1 MDKVQYYGVGF
12 TWKEAEIKNQL
23 PRFIEEGIWENGFE
37 DKYLERVNTV
47 AVGSRIAAKT
57 SYTKKE
63 NGKTISILEI
73 HAIGTVLENLKN
85 GRTLKVRWDQSIEPF
100 IIKNKGAYRSTIS
113 RINNIGTIKAI
124 FKNDKLS
131 VKSGEFLFYLSGES
145 EKEDYLYPCF
155 ILTKDKWNDFGYQ
168 TQYEVYYYDSLKER
182 TYIGATKF
190 LNKEKDNGELPNT
203 FTSLDDHNICS
214 LGQSNHYYLNLRENL
229 NKEAAHYYLD
239 AINDLAINKGLAESF
254 EHEKGFKTSLIRSS
268 EAQKALHEGY
278 KIYNGL
284 ETDNTLCFTFST
296 QISGAIEKHAIKFD
310 YSEKEDLP
318 FRIKV
323 LIGKNGTGKTQYI
336 AKLASTLSGYEK
348 QGNFSTQY
356 LPPFS
361 RVIAISYSLFDRF
374 PRPKQTKTYSYYYCG
389 FQSGRGFLTDNQVNA
404 RLKKALGILEK
415 SERMHLFGKYIAI
428 VLSDDIAL
436 DILDKDFI
444 ELNKNEFTLY
454 SEGGYSKYS
463 SGQIVM
469 ILMLAEVLAYITT
482 ESLLLFDEPETH
494 LHPNSISLF
503 VNVINR
509 ILKEYNSY
517 AIISTHSPQIIQEV
531 PAKDI
536 IVIERLENIPS
547 IRGLDIETFGENL
560 NTITERIF
568 HTNSHDE
575 YYREFLTK
583 LSKSNSYSKIIE
595 MFEKESLPLSLSAKI
610 YLQSLY

>member
-37 DKYLERVNTV
+37 DKYSERVNTV

-63 NGKTISILEI
+63 NGEMISILEI

-190 LNKEKDNGELPNT
+190 LNKEKDNGGLPNT
-203 FTSLDDHNICS
+203 FTSLDDRNICS

-268 EAQKALHEGY
+268 EAQKAFHEGY

-415 SERMHLFGKYIAI
+415 SERMHLFGKYIAT

>member
-113 RINNIGTIKAI
+113 RINNIATIKAI
-124 FKNDKLS
+124 FKNDKFS

-203 FTSLDDHNICS
+203 FTSLNDHNICS
-214 LGQSNHYYLNLRENL
+214 LGQSNHYYLNLRESL

-415 SERMHLFGKYIAI
+415 SGRMHLFGKYIAI

>member
-57 SYTKKE
+57 TYTKKE
-63 NGKTISILEI
+63 NGEMISILEI

-145 EKEDYLYPCF
+145 EKEHYLYPCF

-190 LNKEKDNGELPNT
+190 LNKVKDNGELPNT

-214 LGQSNHYYLNLRENL
+214 LGQSNHYYLNLRESL

-239 AINDLAINKGLAESF
+239 AINDLAINKGLVESF

>member
-113 RINNIGTIKAI
+113 RINNIATIKAI
-124 FKNDKLS
+124 FKNDKFS

-203 FTSLDDHNICS
+203 FTSLNDHNICS
-214 LGQSNHYYLNLRENL
+214 LGQSNHYYLNLRESL

>member
-1 MDKVQYYGVGF
+1 MDKVKYYCVGF
-12 TWKEAEIKNQL
+12 TWKDTDVENQL
-23 PRFIEEGIWENGFE
+23 PRFIKNGIWENGFVN
-37 DKYLERVNTV
+37 KYLERVN
-47 AVGSRIAAKT
+47 AVPLGSRIAAKT
-57 SYTKKE
+57 TYTRKE
-63 NGKTISILEI
+63 DGETISILEI
-73 HAIGTVLENLKN
+73 HATGTVIENYED
-85 GRTLKVRWDQSIEPF
+85 GRTLKIKWDQNIEPF

-113 RINNIGTIKAI
+113 RINNLDTIKAI
-124 FKNDKLS
+124 FKNDNILKEG
-131 VKSGEFLFYLSGES
+131 KFLFYLSGEY
-145 EKEDYLYPCF
+145 EKEDYLFPCF
-155 ILTKDKWNDFGYQ
+155 ILAKDIWDDFGYK
-168 TQYEVYYYDSLKER
+168 TQYEVYYHNSPKER
-182 TYIGATKF
+182 IYIGTTKF
-190 LNKEKDNGELPNT
+190 LNKEKNNGELPIF
-203 FTSLDDHNICS
+203 FTSLDDENICS
-214 LGQSNHYYLNLRENL
+214 LGQSNQYYSNLRRNL
-229 NKEAAHYYLD
+229 DEYVANYYLD
-239 AINDLAINKGLAESF
+239 AVNDLAINKGLVELF
-254 EHEKGFKTSLIRSS
+254 EHESGFKSSLIRSS
-268 EAQKALHEGY
+268 EAQKALREGSRIY
-278 KIYNGL
+278 KGT

-296 QISGAIEKHAIKFD
+296 QIAGATRKHSIKFD

-336 AKLASTLSGYEK
+336 AKLASTLSGHEK
-348 QGNFSTQY
+348 QGNFSTKY

-389 FQSGRGFLTDNQVNA
+389 FQSGKGFLTDNQVNA

-415 SERMHLFGKYIAI
+415 SARMHLFGRYLSI
-428 VLSDDIAL
+428 VLSDDITL
-436 DILDKDFI
+436 DILDEDFT

-469 ILMLAEVLAYITT
+469 ILMLAEVLAYITE

-503 VNVINR
+503 VNVVNR
-509 ILKEYNSY
+509 ILKKFNSY

-536 IVIERLENIPS
+536 MVIERQENIPS
-547 IRGLDIETFGENL
+547 VRGLDIETFGENL

-575 YYREFLTK
+575 YYREFLAK
-583 LSKSNSYSKIIE
+583 LSEKNSYNQIIE
-595 MFEKESLPLSLSAKI
+595 MFEKESLPLSLGAKI